1 MYRLIFNC
9 KKKNIVYQQVGG
21 MSEWSNEHAWK
32 ACIPRGIMGSNP
44 IPSTIFLKENQR
56 RIIFFEVSAG
66 DA

>member
-1 MYRLIFNC
+1 
-9 KKKNIVYQQVGG
+9 

-56 RIIFFEVSAG
+56 IIFLSTLLLVAVRIKFSG
-66 DA
+66 IK